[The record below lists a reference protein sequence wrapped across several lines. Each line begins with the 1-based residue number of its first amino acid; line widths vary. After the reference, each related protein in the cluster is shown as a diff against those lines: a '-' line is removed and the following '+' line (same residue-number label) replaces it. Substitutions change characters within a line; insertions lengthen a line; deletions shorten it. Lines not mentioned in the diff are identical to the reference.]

1 VRNGRNSETNLP
13 GVGWQQ
19 LEASKSEKESKNKNF
34 LFSKDGVSLVDR
46 DNSTNP

>member
-1 VRNGRNSETNLP
+1 VRKGRNSETKLP

-34 LFSKDGVSLVDR
+34 LFSKDGSLVDR